1 MNIQP
6 VSTYYQGLTVTI
18 TQLLLT
24 SVYDNLKDE
33 CKFYFALLTASP
45 ANLKV
50 QDGNLLMTGA
60 TYTAWGSAQDI
71 NLAAYQWAAA
81 QLNLTLI

>member
-6 VSTYYQGLTVTI
+6 VNTYFQGATVTI
-18 TQLLLT
+18 TQINLL

-33 CKFYFALLTASP
+33 AKFYYSLLTAS
-45 ANLKV
+45 NIKV
-50 QDGNLLMTGA
+50 QDGNLLMTGP

-71 NLAAYQWAAA
+71 NLAAYQWACA

>member
-6 VSTYYQGLTVTI
+6 INTYFQGSNVII
-18 TQLLLT
+18 TQITLL

-33 CKFYFALLTASP
+33 AKFYYSLLTAS
-45 ANLKV
+45 NLKV

-60 TYTAWGSAQDI
+60 TYTAWGSASDI
-71 NLAAYQWAAA
+71 NLAAYEWACS

>member
-6 VSTYYQGLTVTI
+6 VQTYYQGTTVTLTQI
-18 TQLLLT
+18 TLL
-24 SVYDNLKDE
+24 SVYDNLQTE
-33 CKFYFALLTASP
+33 CKFYYQLQD
-45 ANLKV
+45 ANNRKI

-60 TYTAWGSAQDI
+60 TYTSWGYAQDI
-71 NLAAYQWAAA
+71 NLAAYQWACV

>member
-6 VSTYYQGLTVTI
+6 VTTYYQGANVTMTQI
-18 TQLLLT
+18 TLL
-24 SVYDNLKDE
+24 SVYDNLQTE
-33 CKFYFALLTASP
+33 CKFYYQLQDAQ
-45 ANLKV
+45 NKKI

-60 TYTAWGSAQDI
+60 TYTAWGAAQDI